1 MKLAEKIEGIL
12 FGKVAGEVSCI
23 SEIECLVKNL
33 FSLVRV
39 LQVASLDCTKEPGP
53 EMLIND
59 GIACALKVPCSKK
72 QEFQQHIRWVAEDV
86 GPNGKCPVQDE
97 NEFRKL
103 DRSLLDE
110 SASFVSQST
119 ISSISQDFGKVKP
132 CC

>member
-23 SEIECLVKNL
+23 SEIECLVPNF
-33 FSLVRV
+33 FSLACV
-39 LQVASLDCTKEPGP
+39 LQIASLECTKEPGP

-72 QEFQQHIRWVAEDV
+72 QEFQQHIRWVAED
-86 GPNGKCPVQDE
+86 GGSNGKCPVQDE

-103 DRSLLDE
+103 DQSLPDE

-119 ISSISQDFGKVKP
+119 ISLISQDFGKVKP